1 MKRTERMPGFPGIY
15 RKLFRKGPDEK
26 WREPTRG
33 MKFGVKV
40 GGRRREFFSFQE
52 AKTYWATSRSGQIPL
67 AQESSMLF
75 RELYAQYKSLEL
87 PNKAYS
93 TQVKYISYEKHFQT
107 LFDKHVAHIGPATID
122 ALIVHW
128 KSAKYLASSQAS
140 RASFE
145 HEFTFLKTLLGFYR
159 ERFNRNYVLPF
170 LRAHNKAVVV
180 RKVTKA
186 KKDLT
191 LDDFHRFIESLGEL
205 CLGNDWE
212 PMYYLAKTQYFI
224 FGRIQEAA
232 ALHFEDIDFERKI
245 VTINKRVIWM
255 RTPGQETKIEHGLKA
270 GTEKEIPLSQSFESL
285 VREWMLRSGRRK
297 GPMFTLYGDLIKY
310 RAIQEKFTQAFR
322 RAQLPQT
329 ATHVIRHA
337 GLCEAYETVKDIL
350 IVQKLAG
357 HKDLESTS
365 RYAKAREKNV
375 REAVDKLDL
384 KIEAFREQF
393 EGRKRTQV

>member
-1 MKRTERMPGFPGIY
+1 MKRTERIPGYPGIY
-15 RKLFRKGPDEK
+15 RKWFRTNVSEK
-26 WREPTRG
+26 WREPSG
-33 MKFGVKV
+33 AKFGVKIH
-40 GGRRREFFSFQE
+40 GRRKEFHSFQE
-52 AKTYWATSRSGQIPL
+52 AKIYWATARSGQTSL
-67 AQESSMLF
+67 VQESSMLF
-75 RELYAQYKSLEL
+75 RELYEQYKQLEL

-93 TQVKYISYEKHFQT
+93 TQVKYLAYERFFKT
-107 LFDKHVAHIGPATID
+107 LEDKPVSHIGPATID
-122 ALIVHW
+122 ALIVRW
-128 KSAKYLASSQAS
+128 KSPKHLETCNAS

-159 ERFNRNYVLPF
+159 ERFNRNFVLPF
-170 LRAHNKAVVV
+170 LKAHNKAIVV
-180 RKVTKA
+180 RKVAKA
-186 KKDLT
+186 KKDLS
-191 LDDFHRFIESLGEL
+191 LEDYHRFSEVLGES
-205 CLGNDWE
+205 CLGNRWE
-212 PMYYLAKTQYFI
+212 PLYYLAKTQYFI
-224 FGRIQEAA
+224 FARIQEAA
-232 ALHFEDIDFERKI
+232 ALHFEDIDFERKV

-270 GTEKEIPLSQSFESL
+270 ATEKEIPLSQGFEML

-297 GPMFTLYGDLIKY
+297 GPMFLIDGNLIKY
-310 RAIQEKFTQAFR
+310 RAIQEKFTQAFK
-322 RAQLPQT
+322 RAELPQT

-393 EGRKRTQV
+393 EGRKRTQL